1 MSGREIDGAIA
12 AAIGEGLL
20 PAEASGHDDAHR
32 PWPVVLL
39 IGLGAWLAALPLLVA
54 VGMLFGD
61 WIMRGPFAIVFGV
74 LLIALSIVMF
84 RSSGIPLFVE
94 QLGLPALLVGG
105 GCLAFGV
112 FHNGP
117 PRLAFAVLA
126 LVAVGVA
133 AAAGR
138 SWVRNLL
145 GALAAV
151 LVTLAFV
158 SDRALNLDRGT
169 LPQFWLAW
177 HLSFGLW
184 LLALGAQAQLA
195 RSGGPVSGQRAI
207 ESIATGWLAAVLV
220 GLAWLAGMTFLAGAV
235 IERDIVADIGRE
247 LARQRGDGSARIVHP
262 LVSALLGAAAAWV
275 GASAWPTL
283 RQTWCIGL
291 AAILVLLAWC
301 MPSLGAVLLAL
312 ALTATSRRWLLA
324 GLAGLAAAWIIGA
337 FYYALDYPLAH
348 KALILFVAG
357 VVLGAIAWFGAS
369 THPAAVAADSSRDRD
384 DALRRVR
391 PVGTLPLAGIA
402 ATLVLTLAVANA
414 GIWQKE
420 GVIRNGKPVFV
431 ELAPVDPRSLLQ
443 GDYMALNFR
452 LPGDGFFDSTPAMQ
466 RPVALGTIDAR
477 GVAHLVRIEKRGA
490 AAGPND
496 LQIELTSKGG
506 RWTVVTD
513 AYFFREGDSA
523 RFSRA
528 KYGEFRVLPDGKAL
542 LVGLAGADLQP
553 IR

>member
-1 MSGREIDGAIA
+1 MSDSQLGAVVA
-12 AAIGEGLL
+12 AAIDEGLL
-20 PAEASGHDDAHR
+20 PPGAALDDEEHR

-61 WIMRGPFAIVFGV
+61 WILRGPLAILFGA
-74 LLIALSIVMF
+74 LLIALSIVLF
-84 RSSGIPLFVE
+84 RSRSIPLFVE

-105 GCLAFGV
+105 GCFAFGL

-126 LVAVGVA
+126 LVALGVA

-169 LPQFWLAW
+169 LGQFWLAW
-177 HLSFGLW
+177 HLSLGAW
-184 LLALGAQAQLA
+184 LLALGAQSRLA
-195 RSGGPVSGQRAI
+195 RRGGPVSAQQAI
-207 ESIATGWLAAVLV
+207 ESIASGWLIAVLI

-235 IERDIVADIGRE
+235 VERNIAVEMSRE
-247 LARQRGDGSARIVHP
+247 LTRQRGDGGTRIVQG
-262 LVSALLGAAAAWV
+262 LVSTLLAAAAAWV

-283 RQTWCIGL
+283 RQAWCIGL
-291 AAILVLLAWC
+291 AAIFVVLAWF

-312 ALTATSRRWLLA
+312 LLTATSQRWLLA
-324 GLAGLAAAWIIGA
+324 GVAGLAAAWIIGA
-337 FYYALDYPLAH
+337 FYYALDYPLAQ

-369 THPAAVAADSSRDRD
+369 SGRSSAAGGAERGDGAERARGVPR
-384 DALRRVR
+384 LV
-391 PVGTLPLAGIA
+391 GIA
-402 ATLVLTLAVANA
+402 ATLALSLAVANV

-420 GVIRNGKPVFV
+420 DVIRHGKPVFIQ
-431 ELAPVDPRSLLQ
+431 LAPVDPRSLMQ
-443 GDYMALNFR
+443 GDYMALDFR
-452 LPGDGFFDSTPAMQ
+452 VPHEGFFESTLSWQ
-466 RPVALGTIDAR
+466 RPVALAEIDSF
-477 GVAHLVRIEKRGA
+477 GVARLTRIEGPGA
-490 AAGPND
+490 VPGPNE
-496 LQIELTSKGG
+496 LRIELTPKAG

-513 AYFFREGDSA
+513 AYFFREGEGERFA
-523 RFSRA
+523 RAR
-528 KYGEFRVLPDGKAL
+528 YGEFRVLPDGKAL